1 MQMGC
6 SSRFIESQIL
16 RDEGIW
22 DKKVTEYAY
31 LLGWCG
37 CGCGCIYK
45 FYTRTTGGDVFIFI
59 YLVLKEDDGQHGCMY
74 SKKYSGA
81 W

>member
-1 MQMGC
+1 MC
-6 SSRFIESQIL
+6 KWAVVVDLLNAQIL

-22 DKKVTEYAY
+22 DKKVREYAY
-31 LLGWCG
+31 LLGW

-45 FYTRTTGGDVFIFI
+45 FYTRTTGGDVFVFI